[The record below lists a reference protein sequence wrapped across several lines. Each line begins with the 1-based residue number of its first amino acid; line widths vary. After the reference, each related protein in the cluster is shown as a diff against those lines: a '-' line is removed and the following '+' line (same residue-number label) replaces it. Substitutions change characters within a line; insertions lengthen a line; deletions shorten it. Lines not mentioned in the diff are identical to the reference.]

1 MTSGFAKRYG
11 HLFEEKYTYNPVS
24 NDYSYRISYKQPQNN
39 MNHFQQI
46 PSPRAEH
53 EQLRFNLQRH
63 AEQ

>member
-1 MTSGFAKRYG
+1 MTSSFAQRYG

-24 NDYSYRISYKQPQNN
+24 NDYTNRKSFKLQSNN
-39 MNHFQQI
+39 MNHYQPF

-63 AEQ
+63 ADQ